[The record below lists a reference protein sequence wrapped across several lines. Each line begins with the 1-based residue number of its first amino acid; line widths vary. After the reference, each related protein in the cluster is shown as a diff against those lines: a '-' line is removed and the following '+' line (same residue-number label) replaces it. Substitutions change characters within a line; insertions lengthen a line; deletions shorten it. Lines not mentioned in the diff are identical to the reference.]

1 MPDRYDTAQLLEN
14 QYEPGSND
22 TVLRN
27 LAGIIDPLEMGIVE
41 TTELWRVQE
50 RLIAEITED
59 QTLNALDICSFHQ
72 RWLQSIY
79 PWAGQYRQVNIGK
92 GGFQFAMA
100 HAIPA
105 LMEAFGRD
113 QLQKFTPCRFDDHG
127 VVASALAEVHVE
139 LMLIHPFREG
149 NGRLGRLLA
158 TIMALQAGL
167 PLLDFGELDGDQ
179 RELYF
184 AAIRRGLDRDYPP
197 MAELFGAIIRKSLLV
212 SQA

>member
-1 MPDRYDTAQLLEN
+1 MLFR
-14 QYEPGSND
+14 S
-22 TVLRN
+22 
-27 LAGIIDPLEMGIVE
+27 
-41 TTELWRVQE
+41 
-50 RLIAEITED
+50 
-59 QTLNALDICSFHQ
+59 
-72 RWLQSIY
+72 
-79 PWAGQYRQVNIGK
+79 
-92 GGFQFAMA
+92 
-100 HAIPA
+100 
-105 LMEAFGRD
+105 RD